1 MLERPVR
8 MVASI
13 LLVLLAVT
21 PLAAQ
26 SGTLQGTVSDS
37 SGAALA
43 NASVSVE
50 GTGLRGV
57 TGSSGTYEV
66 RGVPAGTHT
75 VRARLIGY
83 AASSASVTVRANDIV
98 HHDFVLG
105 RSTVQLAPIDVVIG
119 SRARHTAAEEL
130 AVPVDVFPAERL
142 QQQGTTETS
151 VILQSVAPSINFPRQ
166 SVTDAGDIVRPFTLR
181 GLSPDHTLVLVNGW
195 RRHQTAL
202 VNNFTYG
209 MGAGS
214 SGVDLNALPAS
225 ALDRIEVLRDGASAQ
240 YGSDAIAGVVNLVLK
255 DGAFSPFLNGDV
267 GRYVLD
273 NYKDDGTTVNANGGW
288 GIPLGR
294 GSLGLFGE
302 FRDRQPTNRAFPDP
316 FEDAGTGVP
325 DSIVNGQVV
334 QKRNPVDQPNHHW
347 GDGLEKDVLSFANFR
362 MPVNEKG
369 SNEVYAFGGYSHR
382 DGTGNGYRRCAVDC
396 ASFITGRN
404 WPDIYPL
411 GYLPTIAGTATDY
424 SAAGG
429 LRGVVSGWNYELG
442 AEFGHNDFE
451 YNITNTLNASL
462 GPCLSLVNCTSP
474 APGPD
479 GVVGTA
485 DDPNIPNQTSFFA
498 GRVLREEFVT
508 ALDIARPVNLGL
520 PAPVNVAF
528 GAAFRRERYAIRP
541 GELASYIDG
550 GHLPA
555 DSAGSDGVFGTADDD
570 THAPSGSQVFA
581 GFTPSDAT
589 DQHRTNV
596 GIYIDG
602 ESDLSRQ
609 VLADVA
615 ARFEHYSDFGS
626 RLTGKAALR
635 YQPSR
640 RVTFRAAA
648 STGFRAPGLS
658 QAFFSKVVTNVI
670 AGVVTDVGVFP
681 VGHPA
686 SLALGSKP
694 LRDETSVNF
703 SGGLAVTP
711 VENLTFTADYFH
723 IRINHRILLGAT
735 FNDDAT
741 LQILANAG
749 FSGIGGV
756 QYFTNGLNTRT
767 QGVDLTGEL
776 RVPAGPGGT
785 LDLNA
790 SVNYTK
796 NKITH
801 VDPLPQVLVNAGS
814 TVSGLLDS
822 VTTIGIQDERPDW
835 RGTFQA
841 NYTVGRFSTL
851 GRFSYYGGFSS
862 AQPGFCDLCREN
874 YGGKGLVDAE
884 LGYRFNFVK
893 LALGVR
899 NLFDT
904 YPDRPRS
911 QVIVDSFGDTSQNF
925 NDNFGTFP
933 WAAASPFGYNGR
945 FVYART
951 ELQLTR

>member
-1 MLERPVR
+1 VLERQVR
-8 MVASI
+8 IVACFLSA
-13 LLVLLAVT
+13 LLAAA

-26 SGTLQGTVSDS
+26 SGTLEGTVADS
-37 SGAALA
+37 AGSPLL
-43 NASVSVE
+43 NASVTVE
-50 GTGLRGV
+50 GTGARTT
-57 TGSSGTYEV
+57 TGASGTYQL

-75 VRARLIGY
+75 TRVRLIGY
-83 AASSASVTVRANDIV
+83 QAATAAVTIAGGDVVR
-98 HHDFVLG
+98 HDFALAK
-105 RSTVQLAPIDVVIG
+105 STVQLAPIDVVVG

-130 AVPVDVFPAERL
+130 AVPVDVFPAEQL
-142 QQQGTTETS
+142 QQQGSTETT
-151 VILQSVAPSINFPRQ
+151 VILQSLAPSINFPRQ

-214 SGVDLNALPAS
+214 SGVDLNAIPAS
-225 ALDRIEVLRDGASAQ
+225 ALDRVEVLRDGASAQ

-255 DGAFSPFLNGDV
+255 DGAFSPFVNGDV
-267 GRYVLD
+267 GRYAPN
-273 NYKDDGTTVNANGGW
+273 NYKDDGTTANVNGGW
-288 GIPLGR
+288 GIPVGR

-302 FRDRQPTNRAFPDP
+302 FRDRQPTNRAFADT

-325 DSIVNGQVV
+325 DSVDANGQVV
-334 QKRNPVDQPNHHW
+334 QKRNPVPQPNHHW
-347 GDGLEKDVLSFANFR
+347 GDGLEKDALTFANFR

-369 SNEVYAFGGYSHR
+369 SSEVYAFGGYSHR
-382 DGTGNGYRRCAVDC
+382 DGTGNGFRRCAVDC

-404 WPDIYPL
+404 WPQIYPF
-411 GYLPTIAGTATDY
+411 GYLPSINGTATDY

-429 LRGVVSGWNYELG
+429 VRGVVSGWNYELG
-442 AEFGHNDFE
+442 AEFGHNDFG
-451 YNITNTLNASL
+451 YQITNTLNTSL
-462 GPCLSLVNCTSP
+462 GPCLDVPC

-479 GVVGTA
+479 GVLGTA
-485 DDPNIPNQTSFFA
+485 DDPGIPNQLSFFA
-498 GRVLREEFVT
+498 GRVLREELVT
-508 ALDIARPVNLGL
+508 ALNIARPVELGL
-520 PAPVNVAF
+520 PAPVNLAF
-528 GAAFRRERYAIRP
+528 GATFRRERYAIRQ

-555 DSAGSDGVFGTADDD
+555 DSAGSDGIFGTADDN
-570 THAPSGSQVFA
+570 THSPSGSQVFA
-581 GFTPSDAT
+581 GFTPGDAT
-589 DQHRTNV
+589 DQHRTNF
-596 GIYIDG
+596 GIYADA
-602 ESDLSRQ
+602 ETDLSKT

-615 ARFEHYSDFGS
+615 ARFERYSDFGS
-626 RLTGKAALR
+626 RLTGKAAIR
-635 YQPSR
+635 FQPTR

-658 QAFFSKVVTNVI
+658 QVFFSKVVSNVI
-670 AGVVTDVGVFP
+670 AGQPIDVGIFP
-681 VGHPA
+681 VSSPA
-686 SLALGSKP
+686 AVALGSKP
-694 LRDETSVNF
+694 LKEETSFNF
-703 SGGLAVTP
+703 SGGVAVTP
-711 VENLTFTADYFH
+711 ADNLTFTADFFH
-723 IRINHRILLGAT
+723 IKIKDRILLGAT
-735 FNDDAT
+735 FHDAAA
-741 LQILANAG
+741 LQILTNAG
-749 FSGIGGV
+749 FGSIGGV
-756 QYFTNGLNTRT
+756 QYFTNGLDTRT
-767 QGVDLTGEL
+767 QGIDLTGDL
-776 RVPAGPGGT
+776 RVHAGPSGT

-790 SVNYTK
+790 SINYTK
-796 NKITH
+796 NKIIR

-814 TVSGLLDS
+814 TVGLLDT

-851 GRFSYYGGFSS
+851 GRISYYGGFSS

-874 YGGKGLVDAE
+874 YGGKSLFDTEVA
-884 LGYRFNFVK
+884 YRFNFVK

-904 YPDRPRS
+904 YPDRPKS

-925 NDNFGTFP
+925 NDNFGVWP

-951 ELQLTR
+951 EIQLAQ